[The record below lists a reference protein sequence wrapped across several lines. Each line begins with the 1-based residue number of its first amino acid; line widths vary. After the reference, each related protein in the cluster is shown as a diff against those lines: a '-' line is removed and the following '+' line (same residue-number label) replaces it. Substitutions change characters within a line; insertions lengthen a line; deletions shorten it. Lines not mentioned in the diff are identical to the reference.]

1 MIIAPP
7 IIYIFRFASANSY
20 LAIIES
26 YSSKSNSFLS
36 FCSKF
41 GCSLN
46 ILTEYS
52 DCNSDLTSFLRLS
65 KVIRDREIFSVSIWK
80 CRDTKEPQGLLIA
93 SFCLLFISPYKIVYF
108 TASKVYYGRFFLLE
122 CQIFPSIERLE
133 WVTTFRRQH
142 GFCCHID
149 LPLMAV

>member
-1 MIIAPP
+1 MMIIVLT

-20 LAIIES
+20 LAIIKS
-26 YSSKSNSFLS
+26 YSSKSNSFLY

-52 DCNSDLTSFLRLS
+52 DCNFDLTSFFRLS
-65 KVIRDREIFSVSIWK
+65 KVIKDREIFSVSIWK
-80 CRDTKEPQGLLIA
+80 CRATKELQVLLTK

-108 TASKVYYGRFFLLE
+108 TASKVYYGRYISFT
-122 CQIFPSIERLE
+122 
-133 WVTTFRRQH
+133 VTLT
-142 GFCCHID
+142 CH
-149 LPLMAV
+149 